1 MRSEPSLAKWR
12 LFKKVLATS
21 PLTSGLRWIFLRA
34 HNIQDMKSPVRMVSA
49 TEALSGRESAISVTR
64 PHLTLGSSLMEPFPV
79 GTEIAYF
86 GLGCFWGAERKFY
99 ELPGVVS
106 TAVGYQGGFTP
117 HPTYHEV
124 CTGLTG
130 HTESVRVVF
139 DPQRVGFVNLLAC
152 FFENHDPTQG
162 FRQGNDIGT
171 QYRSAIYT
179 TTDAQMHAAVR
190 AAGTYQQQLHAA
202 GFGDITTEITVAGT
216 FYLAEE
222 YHQQYLEANPNG
234 YCGIGGTG
242 VSCPIGLFS

>member
-1 MRSEPSLAKWR
+1 
-12 LFKKVLATS
+12 
-21 PLTSGLRWIFLRA
+21 
-34 HNIQDMKSPVRMVSA
+34 MKSPVRMVSA
-49 TEALSGRESAISVTR
+49 TEALSGRASAISVTR
-64 PHLTLGSSLMEPFPV
+64 PHLTLGSSLMEPFPA

-139 DPQRVGFVNLLAC
+139 DPQRVSYANLLAC

-179 TTDAQMHAAVR
+179 TTDAQMNAALR
-190 AAGTYQQQLHAA
+190 AAGTYQRQLHAA